1 MRDLIRLSPFV
12 FRPPSLAKP
21 SEVQNPSS
29 VVRRPSSAVLIGWYG
44 SDNIGDEAVLEAT
57 VSALRERGITDL
69 HVLSTNPA
77 RTAKQ
82 LGVTSSRRNLSLETL
97 RALHGA
103 KALVL
108 GGGGLIQD
116 GTSVYN
122 LPIYALF
129 VAIARLM
136 GLKVVGWGLGVEP
149 IWTKLGKLLTRFI
162 CRSSAYFSVR
172 DRVSLRLLLKAG
184 VPASQVEVTT
194 DPAFLINPPHPTRGT
209 SSNAP
214 KVIFCLRSLSDNHPG
229 INLHY
234 LLPVSVRQRLGVG
247 WRPPPE
253 RKERLVDALARGVA
267 VCVSEF
273 GATVEMLPLWP
284 GRDDAMLDAV
294 EQEAHK
300 LGVHPE
306 KIRRAEV
313 EQTPRSIASYL
324 ASADMLVSM
333 RLHALIFAASAGV
346 PSLALAY
353 ARKMR
358 GLMASLGMARW
369 VVEVDRRSPPPEE
382 VEMKLRQ
389 LWSLRPQ
396 EGRKIEAAAE
406 RARHRAE
413 NDADTII
420 GVLTR

>member
-1 MRDLIRLSPFV
+1 MRELIRLSSFILHPSSLTY
-12 FRPPSLAKP
+12 PPEAQDP
-21 SEVQNPSS
+21 S
-29 VVRRPSSAVLIGWYG
+29 VVRRPPSVVLLGWYG

-57 VSALRERGITDL
+57 MTALRKRGFTDL
-69 HVLSTNPA
+69 HVLSTDPA

-82 LGVTSSRRNLSLETL
+82 LDVTSSRRNLSLETL
-97 RALHGA
+97 RALRGA
-103 KALVL
+103 RALVL

-122 LPIYALF
+122 LPIYAFF
-129 VAIARLM
+129 VAVARLM
-136 GLKVVGWGLGVEP
+136 GLKVIGWGLGVEP
-149 IWTKLGKLLTRFI
+149 IWTNLGKLLARFI
-162 CRSSAYFSVR
+162 CRNAAHFSVR
-172 DRVSLRLLLKAG
+172 DRVSLRLLLQAG
-184 VPASQVEVTT
+184 VPESQVEVTA
-194 DPAFLINPPHPTRGT
+194 DPAFLINPARPTRSI
-209 SSNAP
+209 SSNPP
-214 KVIFCLRSLSDNHPG
+214 KVVFCLRSLSDNHPG
-229 INLHY
+229 INPHY

-253 RKERLVDALARGVA
+253 RKERLVHALARGVA

-273 GATVEMLPLWP
+273 GVTVEMLPLWP

-294 EQEAHK
+294 EHEAQK
-300 LGVHPE
+300 LGVPPG

-313 EQTPRSIASYL
+313 EQTPQAIASYL
-324 ASADMLVSM
+324 ASADLLVSM

-346 PSLALAY
+346 PSLSLAY

-389 LWSLRPQ
+389 LWALRTQ
-396 EGRKIEAAAE
+396 EGLKIKGAAE
-406 RARHRAE
+406 HAHQRAE
-413 NDADTII
+413 NDADAIAD
-420 GVLTR
+420 VLIR

>member
-1 MRDLIRLSPFV
+1 MS
-12 FRPPSLAKP
+12 
-21 SEVQNPSS
+21 
-29 VVRRPSSAVLIGWYG
+29 
-44 SDNIGDEAVLEAT
+44 
-57 VSALRERGITDL
+57 
-69 HVLSTNPA
+69 
-77 RTAKQ
+77 
-82 LGVTSSRRNLSLETL
+82 VTSSRRNLSLETL
-97 RALHGA
+97 RTMRGA
-103 KALVL
+103 RALVL

-129 VAIARLM
+129 VAVARLM

-149 IWTKLGKLLTRFI
+149 IWTKLGKLLARFI
-162 CRSSAYFSVR
+162 CRNATYFSVR

-184 VPASQVEVTT
+184 VPASQVKVTT
-194 DPAFLINPPHPTRGT
+194 DPAFLINPARPTK
-209 SSNAP
+209 SASANAP
-214 KVIFCLRSLSDNHPG
+214 KVVFCLRSLSDNHPG

-253 RKERLVDALARGVA
+253 RKERLVHALARGVA

-294 EQEAHK
+294 EGEAHK
-300 LGVHPE
+300 LGVPPE
-306 KIRRAEV
+306 KIERAEV
-313 EQTPRSIASYL
+313 EQTPQAIATYI
-324 ASADMLVSM
+324 ASADLLVSM

-346 PSLALAY
+346 PSLALVY

-389 LWSLRPQ
+389 LWFLRAQ
-396 EGRKIEAAAE
+396 EGSKIEGAAV
-406 RARHRAE
+406 RARQRADK
-413 NDADTII
+413 DADAISD
-420 GVLTR
+420 VLTG